1 LVVAPLAL
9 ATQWAAEVRSKAP
22 GLKVYI
28 HHGSSRAKDSK
39 CFEKYD
45 VVVTTF
51 QVVTSEHALDGP
63 LFEPHWWRIIVD
75 EAHTIKNRSAKSSI
89 GATSLTSQRRWCL
102 TGTPIQNNVDEL
114 YSLFRFIQLKPYDK
128 YQIWSGQ
135 IAGPIN
141 AGRGKV
147 AMQRLHAVLGA
158 VMLRRTK
165 EVLKTSGVVL
175 PARRVHR
182 VLVEFSTRER
192 EVYDHLHRRVGQRIE
207 KMILEGGGSQYMSAL
222 LQLLRLRQ
230 ICDDLRLVT
239 GRLDEDDRSAVVDA
253 SSENVDDLADML
265 KSLDVNRDL
274 EDVQV
279 QDQVQE
285 EPMDTPSAKII
296 KLVSLLKS
304 ELSRKTIVFSQFT
317 SMLDIMEPHLH
328 HEGIRFVRY
337 DGSMTPAKRDESLN
351 ALRNNPDVE
360 VLLCSL
366 KCGALGLNLTCASR
380 VILVDPWWNPM
391 ISEQAI
397 DRVHRLGQTHDVDVY
412 ELIVNKTVEQK
423 ICSLCDSKRQL
434 ASGVIDGAQS
444 SAVTNKLSKAELLDL
459 FN

>member
-1 LVVAPLAL
+1 
-9 ATQWAAEVRSKAP
+9 
-22 GLKVYI
+22 
-28 HHGSSRAKDSK
+28 
-39 CFEKYD
+39 
-45 VVVTTF
+45 
-51 QVVTSEHALDGP
+51 
-63 LFEPHWWRIIVD
+63 
-75 EAHTIKNRSAKSSI
+75 
-89 GATSLTSQRRWCL
+89 
-102 TGTPIQNNVDEL
+102 
-114 YSLFRFIQLKPYDK
+114 
-128 YQIWSGQ
+128 
-135 IAGPIN
+135 
-141 AGRGKV
+141 
-147 AMQRLHAVLGA
+147 
-158 VMLRRTK
+158 MLRRTK

-182 VLVEFSTRER
+182 VLVEFSARER
-192 EVYDHLHRRVGQRIE
+192 QFYDRLHRRVGQRIE

-253 SSENVDDLADML
+253 SVGTNASSENVDDLADML

-285 EPMDTPSAKII
+285 EPMDAPSAKII

-317 SMLDIMEPHLH
+317 SMLDIMEPHLR

-351 ALRNNPDVE
+351 ALRNNADVE

-412 ELIVNKTVEQK
+412 ELIVDKTVEQK